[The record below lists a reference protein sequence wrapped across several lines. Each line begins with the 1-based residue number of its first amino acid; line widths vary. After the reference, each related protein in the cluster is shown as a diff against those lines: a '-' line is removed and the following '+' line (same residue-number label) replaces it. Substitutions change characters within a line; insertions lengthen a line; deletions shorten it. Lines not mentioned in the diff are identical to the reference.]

1 MIPVIY
7 TKYTLSEG
15 EHRYHKEH
23 ALGRSLLRYG
33 LEKYYGL
40 VFTEEELEDQID
52 TNEYGKPFLTGYP
65 KIHFNVSH
73 CEGWCV
79 CVFSEGKIGVDVE
92 RIKDFPGSMVKKIL
106 TEQERQILSRY
117 EKNIDDYQ
125 RLFYRFWTWK
135 ESYLKWKGEGFHM
148 DPLCVE
154 FTMNEITSFPCC
166 SDKRIVIFEKMLDTD
181 CVLSICF
188 DKENKGDMI
197 YELYKEKMAGFS
209 S

>member
-1 MIPVIY
+1 MISVIY
-7 TKYTLSEG
+7 TKYTLFEG

-23 ALGRSLLRYG
+23 NLGRRLLRYG

-40 VFTEEELEDQID
+40 VFTKEELEDQID
-52 TNEYGKPFLTGYP
+52 INEYGKPFLPGYP

-73 CEGWCV
+73 CEGWVV
-79 CVFSEGKIGVDVE
+79 CAFSEGKIGVDVE
-92 RIKDFPGSMVKKIL
+92 RIQNFPGAMVKKIL
-106 TEQERQILSRY
+106 TKQERQILSRY
-117 EKNIDDYQ
+117 EKNAEDYQ
-125 RLFYRFWTWK
+125 RTFYRFWTLK

-154 FTMNEITSFPCC
+154 FTLNKITSFPCC
-166 SDKRIVIFEKMLDTD
+166 SDKKSTLSEKMLDTD
-181 CVLSICF
+181 CVLSVCF
-188 DKENKGDMI
+188 DKEEKGDVI